1 MKKRHLLSRLMAT
14 TALFGG
20 VAYAD
25 GAEAPSLFVTA
36 ASQSSATPI
45 TNLSDMP
52 VMAPQVARP
61 GATVISALDDRVVP
75 AALENTLFDE
85 MDFGESDDEDV
96 MAPSVDEPV
105 TQLPPPTAEEP
116 AAPPGGELSDDE
128 ILFEA
133 DFVSRETET
142 SPIIAQGNVRAYF
155 GERYL
160 IADKLSYDPTGD
172 IVIAEGNV
180 SITDANM
187 ETAFAGRVEL
197 TGDLRDG
204 IAENFSALLAQNAK
218 LAADTAVQEQGART
232 RLTKAIYTACDVCK
246 ENGDAKTPTWAM
258 RALRVTRDR
267 ERRVVQFHHAFFE
280 IKGVPIFYL
289 PFVQAPDPSVER
301 QSGFLTPVVGA
312 SSRLGFNFELPYYF
326 AISNHQDA
334 TFSPKYT
341 SNDGVLWQGEYRRKD
356 VSGEHVIQAGVID
369 FDNADPVESAGV
381 PGRAGTPSRKASATS
396 ARTGAPATMSS
407 VFRTT
412 HISAVTRSAAAA
424 TCASRSTRRGRT
436 VCARTPMSAGR
447 RTTLNSPSIPISS
460 RAFAVRTIPRSR
472 PMYCRS
478 STSITISAT
487 RSRGGRAHINANFA
501 SLQRTGGAST
511 RSASL
516 QAPIGSAKRS
526 RPAVINST
534 PSPNCAAT
542 PSTITTSTK
551 AQRPSRPAPSMTTIS
566 SKPALRR
573 RRALSGLIL

>member
-1 MKKRHLLSRLMAT
+1 MKKRRLLSRLMAT

-25 GAEAPSLFVTA
+25 GAEAPALFVTA
-36 ASQSSATPI
+36 ASQSSSTPI
-45 TNLSDMP
+45 TNLNDMP

-61 GATVISALDDRVVP
+61 GATVISALDDRVMP

-85 MDFGESDDEDV
+85 MDFGESDDDDV
-96 MAPSVDEPV
+96 MAPSVDEPA
-105 TQLPPPTAEEP
+105 TELPPPAVEEP
-116 AAPPGGELSDDE
+116 AATPGDELSEDE

-133 DFVSRETET
+133 DFVSRETEA

-280 IKGVPIFYL
+280 IKGVPVFYL
-289 PFVQAPDPSVER
+289 PFVQARREWVEAFEKQYLSFVLDQADGNVSEAAR
-301 QSGFLTPVVGA
+301 RSGLA
-312 SSRLGFNFELPYYF
+312 
-326 AISNHQDA
+326 
-334 TFSPKYT
+334 
-341 SNDGVLWQGEYRRKD
+341 
-356 VSGEHVIQAGVID
+356 
-369 FDNADPVESAGV
+369 
-381 PGRAGTPSRKASATS
+381 
-396 ARTGAPATMSS
+396 
-407 VFRTT
+407 
-412 HISAVTRSAAAA
+412 
-424 TCASRSTRRGRT
+424 
-436 VCARTPMSAGR
+436 
-447 RTTLNSPSIPISS
+447 
-460 RAFAVRTIPRSR
+460 
-472 PMYCRS
+472 RS
-478 STSITISAT
+478 S
-487 RSRGGRAHINANFA
+487 FYE
-501 SLQRTGGAST
+501 LM
-511 RSASL
+511 
-516 QAPIGSAKRS
+516 
-526 RPAVINST
+526 
-534 PSPNCAAT
+534 
-542 PSTITTSTK
+542 TK
-551 AQRPSRPAPSMTTIS
+551 
-566 SKPALRR
+566 LE
-573 RRALSGLIL
+573 L